1 MLFHYSNSLNRSQRA
16 SERFGSPAAGF
27 RYLVP
32 GPVKPYVVRG
42 VGSSPAFQR
51 AIETKLAYEQISL
64 QYVFV
69 LSAAKQEA
77 ERKRIEAEL
86 AAEWELHQICL
97 R

>member
-1 MLFHYSNSLNRSQRA
+1 M
-16 SERFGSPAAGF
+16 
-27 RYLVP
+27 
-32 GPVKPYVVRG
+32 VRG